1 MKNKKN
7 HYSKLLLFL
16 AGVIL
21 LFNSSC
27 KKYEEVVVENNFAP
41 EDQTV
46 DSETR
51 KIIIENYVN
60 KVYISTLGREPD
72 SLEKVFGINL
82 ITSNNISMSS
92 RNQLLDSVFI
102 KPDFKD
108 KFYERARLELLQ
120 GLDTAEITQNINTI
134 ELVIL
139 PSIANTPDSIFIDY
153 YLTERDRLVEMKEI
167 PDSLHA
173 GVISYVEVHRRCV
186 NNMFYDQLNMGAFNF
201 VVSLFQHFLDRYP
214 TTNEQNSGA
223 AMVNGSSAVL
233 FLVTGQSKND
243 LLDIFFASDDY
254 YEGQVRSL
262 YRRYLYREPTTIEM
276 SNGTLLY
283 LITGDYI
290 QLQKSI
296 LTKNEYIGI

>member
-1 MKNKKN
+1 LKNKKKL
-7 HYSKLLLFL
+7 YSHLLLLF

-27 KKYEEVVVENNFAP
+27 KKYEEVIVENNYAP

-46 DSETR
+46 DSATL

-72 SLEKVFGINL
+72 SVEKIFGINL
-82 ITSNNISMSS
+82 ITSSNFSMNS

-102 KPDFKD
+102 KPAFKD
-108 KFYERARLELLQ
+108 KFYERARLEFLQ
-120 GLDTAEITQNINTI
+120 GLDTAAITQNINII

-139 PSIANTPDSIFIDY
+139 PSIVGTPDSIFRDY
-153 YLTERDRLVEMKEI
+153 YLMERDRLLEMKEI

-173 GVISYVEVHRRCV
+173 GVISYLEAHRRCV
-186 NNMFYDQLNMGAFNF
+186 DNMFYDQLNMGAFNF
-201 VVSLFQHFLDRYP
+201 VVSIFQNFLDRYP
-214 TTNEQNSGA
+214 TTNELNAGVS
-223 AMVNGSSAVL
+223 MVNGSSAVL
-233 FLVTGQSKND
+233 FLLAGQSKKD
-243 LLDIFFASDDY
+243 LLNIFFNSDDY
-254 YEGQVRSL
+254 YEGQVRAL
-262 YRRYLYREPTTIEM
+262 YRRYLFREPTTIEM

-283 LITGDYI
+283 MLTGDYI